1 MNLINMKKPKEK
13 VKETS
18 EAPISSDE
26 ERYPWGLRL
35 NLDDDELKKI
45 TSLKDIEAGATVSI
59 EGIGKVVSVTVND
72 TEKEGKNRSV
82 SIQIQQIAIADQGS
96 GRAAFREA
104 TEK

>member
-1 MNLINMKKPKEK
+1 MKRPKEK
-13 VKETS
+13 AKEAI
-18 EAPISSDE
+18 EAPNE
-26 ERYPWGLRL
+26 EQYPWGLRIS
-35 NLDDDELKKI
+35 LDDDELKKI
-45 TSLKDIEAGATVSI
+45 TSLKDIEAGTKVSI

-96 GRAAFREA
+96 GRAAFKEA